1 MSIKSLFSPP
11 HYCNFA
17 MMKHLYILLLSGY
30 LLIGF
35 AACKQHR
42 PYDGQLAHID
52 SLADVNPDSA
62 DVLLISTTNFSLKG
76 GKNEVALLLRIKVDD
91 KLYRPVT
98 HYRDTILRLIS
109 YFEQHPKVL
118 PSVLGSTGPALPYL
132 YAGRI
137 FADLGDAP
145 QALDYYQC
153 ALDAQPA
160 GQMENGKL
168 NIENEDVRRLAKQ
181 RGLLNGFVGTM
192 FSYQDLYAE
201 AISSFQE
208 ANRWARVAH
217 DTIDVIFNLRDIGVQ
232 YKYLNLNDSSLLY
245 YQRALE
251 YAQIARDT
259 NMCNDVMAQ
268 MASLYNKVGKY
279 NLAKKYIAPSMA
291 LIDSASISGV
301 YSIASETYLKLGFVD
316 SAAVLFEGLLKHG
329 NLYGKSYAYQ
339 ELAELSLRKS
349 DIKNAWRHIKQYKLL
364 DDSIRKMDNAET
376 VARMHAAYNYQ
387 KHERRAFE
395 LELSNARKEKLIIII
410 LSFITILSGVLYL
423 YYKQYTKRQNVK
435 TARLRKVIEEKERQ
449 SLARQEEAL
458 KKVSELTKQIEE
470 LQQESSSTNEHFQAE
485 LRRLATEK
493 AQLLFMLKKQKDA
506 DDVKK
511 MGVDAITSSPS
522 YRRFVELDNERKN
535 TPKLSEWNDLSSEV
549 AKFFPNFEKNLK
561 GSCKM
566 SNQQYRACLLRMLK
580 FGPSS
585 ASYLCCYGKSSIS
598 SLYTRLYEKITG
610 KKGSMSDFD
619 TLLESFLRD

>member
-1 MSIKSLFSPP
+1 
-11 HYCNFA
+11 
-17 MMKHLYILLLSGY
+17 MMRKPTAYILLLLVACA
-30 LLIGF
+30 LLAGCGRSVSD
-35 AACKQHR
+35 ADR
-42 PYDGQLAHID
+42 LLARID
-52 SLADVNPDSA
+52 SLADVDPDSA
-62 DVLLISTTNFSLKG
+62 DVLLKPTPSPSPKG
-76 GKNEVALLLRIKVDD
+76 WEKDEVALLLRIKVDD

-145 QALDYYQC
+145 QALDYYQR
-153 ALDAQPA
+153 ALDVQPA
-160 GQMENGKL
+160 GQMENEKL
-168 NIENEDVRRLAKQ
+168 KIENEDVRRLAKQ
-181 RGLLNGFVGTM
+181 RGLLHSLIGTI
-192 FSYQDLYAE
+192 FSYQHLYDE
-201 AISSFQE
+201 SVDNLIK
-208 ANRWARVAH
+208 ANVYARLSR
-217 DTIDVIFNLRDIGVQ
+217 DTIDMFYNYRDLAFQ
-232 YKYLNLNDSSLLY
+232 YKSLCSYDSCFYY
-245 YQRALE
+245 YQHALDLAKAIGNDDLCHE
-251 YAQIARDT
+251 ANIQIA
-259 NMCNDVMAQ
+259 A
-268 MASLYNKVGKY
+268 LYNKTGQHEK
-279 NLAKKYIAPSMA
+279 A
-291 LIDSASISGV
+291 LTYLRPLLTNIDSFSISAV
-301 YSIASETYLKLGFVD
+301 YSIAAESYTKQCLYDTANYYLN
-316 SAAVLFEGLLKHG
+316 ELLRCG
-329 NLYGKSYAYQ
+329 NIYGKRYAYQ
-339 ELAELSLRKS
+339 EISNNSLIQGKTE
-349 DIKNAWRHIKQYKLL
+349 NAYVYLQKYKLL
-364 DDSIRKMDNAET
+364 DDSIRKMENAET

-410 LSFITILSGVLYL
+410 LSFITTLSGVLYL
-423 YYKQYTKRQNVK
+423 YYKQYTKRQNAK
-435 TARLRKVIEEKERQ
+435 TAHLRQVIEEKERQ

-458 KKVSELTKQIEE
+458 KKVSELAKQIEE
-470 LQQESSSTNEHFQAE
+470 LQQISLSTNEHHQAE
-485 LRRLATEK
+485 LRSLAAEK

-511 MGVDAITSSPS
+511 MGVDAIMSSPS

-535 TPKLSEWNDLSSEV
+535 TPKLSEWNDLSDEV

-619 TLLESFLRD
+619 TLLESFLHD

>member
-1 MSIKSLFSPP
+1 
-11 HYCNFA
+11 
-17 MMKHLYILLLSGY
+17 MKHLFFLLLGGY
-30 LLIGF
+30 LLVSF

-98 HYRDTILRLIS
+98 HYRDTILQLVS

-145 QALDYYQC
+145 QALDYYQR
-153 ALDAQPA
+153 ALDVQPA
-160 GQMENGKL
+160 RQMENGKMR
-168 NIENEDVRRLAKQ
+168 IENEDARRLAKQ

-217 DTIDVIFNLRDIGVQ
+217 DTIDVIFNLRDIGIQ

-251 YAQIARDT
+251 YAQIAHDT

-268 MASLYNKVGKY
+268 MASLYNKEGKY

-387 KHERRAFE
+387 KHKQKAVE
-395 LELSNARKEKLIIII
+395 LELKNVRMKQKTTWLSLGLFLLVVIICIGFFFVRYRHRKMKARISQLQKVKQKLKLESEESCKEKE
-410 LSFITILSGVLYL
+410 
-423 YYKQYTKRQNVK
+423 
-435 TARLRKVIEEKERQ
+435 LRIK
-449 SLARQEEAL
+449 
-458 KKVSELTKQIEE
+458 ELTKKLQEAIQDRNQSQEE
-470 LQQESSSTNEHFQAE
+470 LQTEFLRLESEKRELEYQLYKQSLKKEGDRSSLEQIRQQPICKTLAAISKSQERYVHLEEWAE
-485 LRRLATEK
+485 LSRVVDSYFPDFENKINSLWHLTDQQNRL
-493 AQLLFMLKKQKDA
+493 
-506 DDVKK
+506 
-511 MGVDAITSSPS
+511 
-522 YRRFVELDNERKN
+522 
-535 TPKLSEWNDLSSEV
+535 
-549 AKFFPNFEKNLK
+549 
-561 GSCKM
+561 
-566 SNQQYRACLLRMLK
+566 CLLRRIGFNATAIGSLV
-580 FGPSS
+580 GYRESS
-585 ASYLCCYGKSSIS
+585 VYSNFS
-598 SLYTRLYEKITG
+598 RLYEKVTG
-610 KKGSMSDFD
+610 QAGTQDDFD
-619 TLLESFLRD
+619 ALLASL